1 MDNELHFVS
10 QEEPKPPVE
19 VVGVPYVDDSGV
31 EHDDLVLYRADNGC
45 MIMCNRDGELY
56 VDAVVRADSD
66 VRFFETDEPIVLAE
80 EDAGNKEEGG
90 ENNG

>member
-1 MDNELHFVS
+1 MNNTETYKTEDRT
-10 QEEPKPPVE
+10 E
-19 VVGVPYVDDSGV
+19 VAGVPYVDEYGV
-31 EHDDLVLYRADNGC
+31 EHDNLVFYRGSNGC
-45 MIMCNRDGELY
+45 MIMCNQDGEFY

-80 EDAGNKEEGG
+80 EDAGSQEEGG